1 MALAL
6 MNIPMDYKYIKA
18 TIAFFMLLAGTSS
31 ALPGKNPEVLNEIS
45 VTGSSI
51 PELDLSRS
59 SILTKNQVQDRQI
72 DNLVDLS
79 ALSPNLHINNNSIQS
94 YGDIIAIRG
103 IANTQLFGPAGV
115 QLYIDGIPQADI
127 STYASTFYDVQQDS
141 FLFRLL

>member
-1 MALAL
+1 
-6 MNIPMDYKYIKA
+6 MDQKYIKYFVA
-18 TIAFFMLLAGTSS
+18 LLMLLAGTSP
-31 ALPGKNPEVLNEIS
+31 ALLGKTPEILNEIS

-103 IANTQLFGPAGV
+103 SLTLNYSDL
-115 QLYIDGIPQADI
+115 L
-127 STYASTFYDVQQDS
+127 ASNFT
-141 FLFRLL
+141 